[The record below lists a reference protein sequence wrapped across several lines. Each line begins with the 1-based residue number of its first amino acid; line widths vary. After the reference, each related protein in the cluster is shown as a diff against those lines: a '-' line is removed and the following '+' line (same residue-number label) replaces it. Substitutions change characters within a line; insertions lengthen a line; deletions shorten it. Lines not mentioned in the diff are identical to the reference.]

1 MRTHLKK
8 LSTKEL
14 ESLKLIS
21 DYELTIF
28 NFEKIL
34 EISELNRYKL
44 QDILTIYTQ
53 KGILS
58 RIEKGLYCIRNFRNP
73 YVIGNFIVKNGS
85 IAYWSAL
92 NIHGLTEQISNVV
105 YVQSEYRKNDKK
117 IFNTQYKFI
126 KVKPSKISGIIQM
139 GYGNEQFNVTNV
151 EKTLF
156 DCFDLPQYSG
166 GYEELIR
173 AFYKA
178 KINTTK
184 LLELVKNTGNLS
196 VLKRMAFL
204 SELYEMKGFTKFQN
218 EVLKMMNVKY
228 TIIDPFGEN
237 TGEFNSKWRIRLNI
251 SKENLLQIIQKTY

>member
-1 MRTHLKK
+1 MNLKSK
-8 LSTKEL
+8 DAEITNLINDNELSLVNIKTL
-14 ESLKLIS
+14 VSLTGLSYLNLKP
-21 DYELTIF
+21 
-28 NFEKIL
+28 IL
-34 EISELNRYKL
+34 RRLVREEQLFSL
-44 QDILTIYTQ
+44 
-53 KGILS
+53 G
-58 RIEKGLYCIRNFRNP
+58 GGFYCIRNFRNP
-73 YVIGNFIVKNGS
+73 YVIGNFILKNAA

>member
-34 EISELNRYKL
+34 EISELNRYEL

-73 YVIGNFIVKNGS
+73 YVIGNFIVKNGA

-92 NIHGLTEQISNVV
+92 NIHDLTEQISNVV

-126 KVKPSKISGIIQM
+126 KVKPSKISGITQM

-151 EKTLF
+151 EKTLV

-178 KINTTK
+178 KISTTK
-184 LLELVKNTGNLS
+184 LLELGKKTGNLS

-204 SELYEMKGFTKFQN
+204 SELFDMNGFAKFQN
-218 EVLKMMNVKY
+218 EVLKMINEKY

-237 TGEFNSKWRIRLNI
+237 IGEFNSKWRIRLNI

>member
-1 MRTHLKK
+1 MNSKLKDAEIINLINDNE
-8 LSTKEL
+8 LSLVNIETLVLLTGISYLYLKPILRRLVRDEQL
-14 ESLKLIS
+14 YSLGGG
-21 DYELTIF
+21 F
-28 NFEKIL
+28 
-34 EISELNRYKL
+34 
-44 QDILTIYTQ
+44 
-53 KGILS
+53 
-58 RIEKGLYCIRNFRNP
+58 YCIRNFRNP
-73 YVIGNFIVKNGS
+73 YVIGNFIVKNGA

-126 KVKPSKISGIIQM
+126 KVKPSKISGITQM

-151 EKTLF
+151 EKTLV

-178 KINTTK
+178 KSSTTK
-184 LLELVKNTGNLS
+184 LLELGKKTGNLS

-204 SELYEMKGFTKFQN
+204 SELFDMKGFTKFQN
-218 EVLKMMNVKY
+218 EVLKMINEKY

-237 TGEFNSKWRIRLNI
+237 IGEFNSKWRIRLNI